1 MVNYSRLADILEN
14 NKRYGLTYLALFS
27 LIIVIFIFGKLE
39 SDKASKKSYI
49 KYLAV
54 VAVVYLCSIFTVAS
68 IIDTKVSKTFRS
80 RAIHRLANMGIG
92 VDSLEF
98 NVEYLGNLIKRE
110 YIRVY
115 GVEPSKYY
123 VNSFI
128 DKVLSNYYNNKNIR
142 LPTWL
147 EFAKV
152 SLIRVGIGA
161 IAGGAVYTFAKS
173 LNVRNFNNLI
183 PVYGIAVIVFIY
195 ILLNAIKL
203 NYLKNYNYVEEFN
216 KGLSE
221 GEKIPYSI
229 DELDKL
235 VYVVWKDIK
244 NRKDKNIKVF
254 KRDEVGLEPDE
265 ELKFLANVALNRYF
279 GKTSEFESEFTVEFN
294 NWYRTLKLD
303 LDKVFI

>member
-1 MVNYSRLADILEN
+1 MEDY
-14 NKRYGLTYLALFS
+14 
-27 LIIVIFIFGKLE
+27 
-39 SDKASKKSYI
+39 
-49 KYLAV
+49 
-54 VAVVYLCSIFTVAS
+54 
-68 IIDTKVSKTFRS
+68 
-80 RAIHRLANMGIG
+80 
-92 VDSLEF
+92 DSLDGKEF
-98 NVEYLGNLIKRE
+98 KLVD
-110 YIRVY
+110 
-115 GVEPSKYY
+115 Y
-123 VNSFI
+123 VGIVNTYKEFG
-128 DKVLSNYYNNKNIR
+128 NIR

-161 IAGGAVYTFAKS
+161 LAGGAVYTFVRS

-216 KGLSE
+216 KGLSK

-279 GKTSEFESEFTVEFN
+279 GKTDEFESEFTVEFN

-303 LDKVFI
+303 LDKVLFKNNGG

>member
-1 MVNYSRLADILEN
+1 MED
-14 NKRYGLTYLALFS
+14 
-27 LIIVIFIFGKLE
+27 
-39 SDKASKKSYI
+39 
-49 KYLAV
+49 
-54 VAVVYLCSIFTVAS
+54 C
-68 IIDTKVSKTFRS
+68 
-80 RAIHRLANMGIG
+80 
-92 VDSLEF
+92 DSLDGKEF
-98 NVEYLGNLIKRE
+98 KLVD
-110 YIRVY
+110 
-115 GVEPSKYY
+115 Y
-123 VNSFI
+123 VGIVNTYKEFG
-128 DKVLSNYYNNKNIR
+128 NIR

-183 PVYGIAVIVFIY
+183 PIYGIAVIVFIY

-221 GEKIPYSI
+221 GEKVPYSI

-279 GKTSEFESEFTVEFN
+279 GKTDEFESEFTVEFN

-303 LDKVFI
+303 LDKVLFKNNGG

>member
-1 MVNYSRLADILEN
+1 MEDY
-14 NKRYGLTYLALFS
+14 
-27 LIIVIFIFGKLE
+27 
-39 SDKASKKSYI
+39 
-49 KYLAV
+49 
-54 VAVVYLCSIFTVAS
+54 
-68 IIDTKVSKTFRS
+68 
-80 RAIHRLANMGIG
+80 
-92 VDSLEF
+92 DSLDGKEF
-98 NVEYLGNLIKRE
+98 KLVD
-110 YIRVY
+110 
-115 GVEPSKYY
+115 Y
-123 VNSFI
+123 VGIVNTYKEFG
-128 DKVLSNYYNNKNIR
+128 NIR

-161 IAGGAVYTFAKS
+161 LAGGAVYTFVRS

-265 ELKFLANVALNRYF
+265 ELKFLANVALNRYL
-279 GKTSEFESEFTVEFN
+279 GKIDEIGGEFTVEFN
-294 NWYRTLKLD
+294 NWYQALKLD

>member
-1 MVNYSRLADILEN
+1 MEDY
-14 NKRYGLTYLALFS
+14 
-27 LIIVIFIFGKLE
+27 
-39 SDKASKKSYI
+39 
-49 KYLAV
+49 
-54 VAVVYLCSIFTVAS
+54 
-68 IIDTKVSKTFRS
+68 
-80 RAIHRLANMGIG
+80 
-92 VDSLEF
+92 DSLDGKEF
-98 NVEYLGNLIKRE
+98 KLVD
-110 YIRVY
+110 
-115 GVEPSKYY
+115 Y
-123 VNSFI
+123 VGIVNTYKEFG
-128 DKVLSNYYNNKNIR
+128 NIR

-161 IAGGAVYTFAKS
+161 LAGGAVYTFVRS

-183 PVYGIAVIVFIY
+183 PIYGIAVIVFIY

-244 NRKDKNIKVF
+244 NRKDKSIKVF
-254 KRDEVGLEPDE
+254 KRSTIGLEPDD
-265 ELKFLANVALNRYF
+265 ELKFLANVALNRYL
-279 GKTSEFESEFTVEFN
+279 GKIDEIGGEYTVEFN
-294 NWYRTLKLD
+294 DWYRALKLD
-303 LDKVFI
+303 LDKVLFKNSGG

>member
-1 MVNYSRLADILEN
+1 MEDY
-14 NKRYGLTYLALFS
+14 
-27 LIIVIFIFGKLE
+27 
-39 SDKASKKSYI
+39 
-49 KYLAV
+49 
-54 VAVVYLCSIFTVAS
+54 
-68 IIDTKVSKTFRS
+68 
-80 RAIHRLANMGIG
+80 
-92 VDSLEF
+92 DSLDGKEF
-98 NVEYLGNLIKRE
+98 KLVD
-110 YIRVY
+110 
-115 GVEPSKYY
+115 Y
-123 VNSFI
+123 VGIVNTYKEFG
-128 DKVLSNYYNNKNIR
+128 NIR

-161 IAGGAVYTFAKS
+161 LAGGAVYTFVRS

-279 GKTSEFESEFTVEFN
+279 GKTDEFESEFTVEFN

-303 LDKVFI
+303 LDKVLFKNNGG

>member
-1 MVNYSRLADILEN
+1 MEDY
-14 NKRYGLTYLALFS
+14 
-27 LIIVIFIFGKLE
+27 
-39 SDKASKKSYI
+39 
-49 KYLAV
+49 
-54 VAVVYLCSIFTVAS
+54 
-68 IIDTKVSKTFRS
+68 
-80 RAIHRLANMGIG
+80 
-92 VDSLEF
+92 DSLDGKEF
-98 NVEYLGNLIKRE
+98 KLVD
-110 YIRVY
+110 
-115 GVEPSKYY
+115 Y
-123 VNSFI
+123 VGIVNTYKEFG
-128 DKVLSNYYNNKNIR
+128 NIR

-161 IAGGAVYTFAKS
+161 LAGGAVYTFARS

-279 GKTSEFESEFTVEFN
+279 GKTDEFESEFTVEFN

-303 LDKVFI
+303 LDKVLFKNNGG